1 MMNKR
6 GSLELSIQA
15 IVIIVI
21 AFVILGLGLGF
32 VRSQFKSI
40 TETSSSVQEQ
50 VRQQVL
56 EDLRTGDK
64 KLSFPATT
72 LTVEKGGSQDIAIGV
87 KNTRNGNLKF
97 IISIKTLRQ
106 QEDSAALEPYLDEQ
120 VKYFYLQGPFTL
132 KTTDAEVYNIKILG
146 EGNKGSYLVSLKV
159 LEVVDPAT
167 ADPTITTEYTVDN
180 TPVTTLSD
188 SYAEK
193 SFFVNII

>member
-1 MMNKR
+1 MINKK

-15 IVIIVI
+15 IIIIVI
-21 AFVILGLGLGF
+21 AFVVLGLGLGF

-50 VRQQVL
+50 IRQQIL

-87 KNTRNGNLKF
+87 KNTRNGDLRFKIF
-97 IISIKTLRQ
+97 IKTLKQ
-106 QEDSAALEPYLDEQ
+106 QEDLTADQAYLDEQ
-120 VKYFYLQGPFTL
+120 VKYFYLEGPFTL
-132 KTTDAEVYNIKILG
+132 KTTDAEAYNIKILG
-146 EGNKGSYLVSLKV
+146 EGNKGSYLVSLRI
-159 LEVVDPAT
+159 LEVDPADT
-167 ADPTITTEYTVDN
+167 SEDPATLP
-180 TPVTTLSD
+180 TP
-188 SYAEK
+188 YAEK